1 MQPIITYY
9 QQNAQAAQQQ
19 ADKFKSESNTY
30 SFIRLAVFLGIGFF
44 IFIGAMMNNATLIAI
59 TVPVLLIIFAVL
71 VKKQSKCNQ
80 QHKYYSDL
88 KQINDNEI
96 ASLQTRG
103 NLYNNGAKFS
113 DEKHFYTSDLDIFGN
128 MSLFQLI
135 NRAAT
140 TSGST
145 KLGEWLSAP
154 AGKPVILER
163 QAAAQEIADKNQWK
177 LEFQTLLLFA
187 NKTDGDTLKALFAFL
202 KSPLNIPGEVALS
215 KYIQIA
221 PYLMLAAIIGSFFWP
236 IAELAAIVLG
246 IANLA
251 IVSIKSAYIAKSS
264 AIADKI
270 SKILSNY
277 ASVFEKIEKEDWQ
290 SAHNGNLA
298 LRIKQDQTSKNIA
311 LLARL
316 IEKMS
321 YNLNMLVGILLN
333 IFFLWALKQ
342 TIAIEQWKRSNQQ
355 SMEDAFEVIADFEAI
370 VSIGGLRFNY
380 PDWTLPQI
388 ADGDAYTIIAQNITH
403 PLISSTNRVNNNYE
417 LTNAFKIDIITGSN
431 MAGKSTF
438 LRTIG
443 INTVLALCGAP
454 VCADAMQV
462 SIMTVVS
469 YMRIKDSLNES
480 TSTFKAELDRL
491 QMLLKAVE
499 HEYKVFFLIDE
510 MLRGTNSV
518 DKYLGSKAVIEQ
530 LIAKKGVGMVAT
542 HDLQIAQ
549 LEQKYPDYVRNFYF
563 DIQVVDGEMLF
574 DYKIKHGECKTF
586 NASLLLK
593 QIGIDIKTE

>member
-1 MQPIITYY
+1 MQSIIAYY

-19 ADKFKSESNTY
+19 AEKFKSESNTY

-44 IFIGAMMNNATLIAI
+44 IFVGAMMNEVWLIAI
-59 TVPVLLIIFAVL
+59 SVPVLLIAFAVL
-71 VKKQSKCNQ
+71 VQKQSKCNQ

-88 KQINDNEI
+88 KQINDNEV

-103 NLYNNGAKFS
+103 NLYSNGADFGN
-113 DEKHFYTSDLDIFGN
+113 EQHFYTSDLDIFGN

-140 TSGST
+140 TAGT
-145 KLGEWLSAP
+145 IKLADWLSAP
-154 AGKPVILER
+154 AGKPVILDR
-163 QAAAQEIADKNQWK
+163 QAAAREIADKNQWR

-187 NKTDGDTLKALFAFL
+187 NKTDVYTLKALFDFL
-202 KSPLNIPGEVALS
+202 KSPLNIPGEAALS
-215 KYIQIA
+215 KYIKIA
-221 PYLMLAAIIGSFFWP
+221 PYLMLTAIIGAFFWP
-236 IAELAAIVLG
+236 VAKLAAIVLG
-246 IANLA
+246 IANLS
-251 IVSIKSAYIAKSS
+251 IVSLKSAYIAKSS

-270 SKILSNY
+270 SNILSRY
-277 ASVFEKIEKEDWQ
+277 AAVFEKIEKEDWQ
-290 SAHNGNLA
+290 SSHNSSLA
-298 LRIKQDQTSKNIA
+298 LRIRQDQTSKNIV

-321 YNLNMLVGILLN
+321 YNLNMLVGIVLN

-342 TIAIEQWKRSNQQ
+342 TIAIERWKRDNEQ
-355 SMEDAFEVIADFEAI
+355 SIEDAFEVIADFEAI
-370 VSIGGLRFNY
+370 ASLAGLRFNY
-380 PDWTLPQI
+380 PEWSFPQI
-388 ADGDAYTIIAQNITH
+388 ADGEAYTIVAQDIAH
-403 PLISSTNRVNNNYE
+403 PLINGVNRVDNNYE
-417 LTNAFKIDIITGSN
+417 LVDGFKIDIITGSN

-454 VCADAMQV
+454 VCADSMQV
-462 SIMTVVS
+462 SIMTIVS

-480 TSTFKAELDRL
+480 TSTFKAELNRL
-491 QMLLKAVE
+491 QMLLKAVGN
-499 HEYKVFFLIDE
+499 EYKVFFLIDE

-549 LEQKYPDYVRNFYF
+549 LEDKYPDYVRNFYF
-563 DIQVVDGEMLF
+563 DIQVVNGEMLF